1 MKFIAILFL
10 FSSFNI
16 FAQSAFKAELIKSE
30 FVFNNPP
37 TPACHASTI
46 VELSNNTFIASW
58 FGGKYESSPDVGIW
72 IAINEKGQWKQPKML
87 VDGVVNDTLRF
98 PCWNP
103 VLFKTKAGKLL
114 LFYKVGK
121 NPREWW
127 GMKISSDDDGK
138 HWSKPEK
145 LPDGMLGP
153 IKNKPF
159 QLANGEIL
167 YPSSTESLDE
177 KVWNIHLEKSDKNA
191 SKFQKISIDC
201 DTFGVIQPSILQ
213 YAGRRLQLLC
223 RSRQNALVQ
232 TWSEDNG
239 KTWSPLSLTT
249 IPNPNSGTDAT
260 TLKNGLQVLVYNP
273 LKKGANWF
281 NGRYKLNVA
290 VSKNGS
296 DWQDV
301 YTLEDHKEGEFSYP
315 AIIQSSDGLVHIT
328 YTANRKNIK
337 HIVLKVQ

>member
-1 MKFIAILFL
+1 MKSLTLLFL
-10 FSSFNI
+10 CFSFTVFSQPKAKLVKAEYI
-16 FAQSAFKAELIKSE
+16 FAVS
-30 FVFNNPP
+30 P

-46 VELSNNTFIASW
+46 VELSKNTFMASW

-72 IAINEKGQWKQPKML
+72 IATNEKGKWSEAKQIAN
-87 VDGVVNDTLRF
+87 GIINDTLRY

-127 GMKISSDDDGK
+127 GMKMTSEDNGK
-138 HWSKPEK
+138 HWSKAEK
-145 LPDGMLGP
+145 LPDGILGP

-159 QLANGEIL
+159 QLVSGEIL

-191 SKFQKISIDC
+191 KTFKKINIAC

-213 YAGRRLQLLC
+213 YSGNKLQLLC
-223 RSRQNALVQ
+223 RSRQNAVVQ
-232 TWSEDNG
+232 TWSNDNG
-239 KTWSPLSLTT
+239 NTWSPLTLTNL
-249 IPNPNSGTDAT
+249 PNPNSGTDAT

-273 LKKGANWF
+273 LKKGADWF

-290 VSKNGS
+290 VSKNGK

-301 YTLEDHKEGEFSYP
+301 YTLEDEKEGEFSYP
-315 AIIQSSDGLVHIT
+315 AIIQSTDGLVHIT

-337 HIVLKVQ
+337 HIVLKINQ